1 MRNKYSFS
9 ELIKTIYSLVITKL
23 TYPQARLI
31 RRPVYIRGGINGAKN
46 LTTGR
51 FCRFDLR
58 GDKKTLTIGTNCE
71 LGDSVHIVAHR
82 NVIIGNNV
90 LVASKVF
97 ISDTNHG
104 NYKGSNIS
112 NHNSP
117 PNMRELYYDE
127 TVVGENVWIG
137 ENAVILAGSKIGNG
151 CVIGANTVVSKAI
164 PPNSI
169 VVGHNEVIRQY

>member
-58 GDKKTLTIGTNCE
+58 GDKKL
-71 LGDSVHIVAHR
+71 
-82 NVIIGNNV
+82 
-90 LVASKVF
+90 
-97 ISDTNHG
+97 
-104 NYKGSNIS
+104 
-112 NHNSP
+112 
-117 PNMRELYYDE
+117 
-127 TVVGENVWIG
+127 
-137 ENAVILAGSKIGNG
+137 
-151 CVIGANTVVSKAI
+151 
-164 PPNSI
+164 
-169 VVGHNEVIRQY
+169 